1 MRKNTNGLNAK
12 NYDAPRAELVI
23 VANEGL
29 LCASI
34 YGIEAGQYEEH
45 EIITL

>member
-1 MRKNTNGLNAK
+1 MKKNGKGLNVK